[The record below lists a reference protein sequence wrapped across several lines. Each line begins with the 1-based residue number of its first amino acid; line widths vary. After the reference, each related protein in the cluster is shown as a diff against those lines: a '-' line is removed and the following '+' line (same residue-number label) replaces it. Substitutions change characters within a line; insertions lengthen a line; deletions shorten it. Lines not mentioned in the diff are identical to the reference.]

1 MAEPV
6 QEAIHAMEAYAG
18 AEKGYRR
25 AHSRGLVFHATFTPS
40 PDARGLTTAEHFQ
53 GPPIRTLVRLSNAAG
68 SPHAADRVSPT
79 RGRVLGLAVRF
90 TLPSGGFAT
99 WAAANIPVFLA
110 RTPQEFIQLTTA
122 QRPEGEKR
130 KPNPLRLLG
139 YLATHLNAL
148 RGFKGVAQ
156 LKPTPSFAHE
166 RFNGIHAYHLVD
178 AHGQRRTFRYSWVP
192 LASPT
197 SLSEAEAT
205 QRPEQYL
212 LDEIRQRVSRE
223 RVAWE
228 LEFQLAQPGDPTHDA
243 TRAWPEDRPRVT
255 VGRLVLERP
264 YEDQRESELFVFDP
278 TGVVP
283 GIELSDDPILRF
295 RAQVYRESHHRR
307 SQETKPEPK
316 PTDLG
321 Q

>member
-6 QEAIHAMEAYAG
+6 QEAIQAMEAYTD

-25 AHSRGLVFHATFTPS
+25 AHSRGLVFHATFTPA
-40 PDARGLTTAEHFQ
+40 PDAHALTTAEHFQ
-53 GPPIRTLVRLSNAAG
+53 GPPIPTLVRLSNASG
-68 SPHAADRVSPT
+68 SPYAPDRMSPRT
-79 RGRVLGLAVRF
+79 GKVLGLAVRF
-90 TLPSGGFAT
+90 SLPSGAVAS

-110 RTPQEFIQLTTA
+110 GTPEDFVQLIKA
-122 QRPEGEKR
+122 QRLEGKKR
-130 KPNPLRLLG
+130 KPNVLRLLG
-139 YLATHLNAL
+139 HIATHLSAL
-148 RGFKGVAQ
+148 RGIKGLAQ

-178 AHGQRRTFRYSWVP
+178 GNGQRRTFRYRWTP
-192 LASPT
+192 LAGSAPLNE
-197 SLSEAEAT
+197 SQAA

-223 RVAWE
+223 RVGWN
-228 LEFQLAQPGDPTHDA
+228 LVFQMAQPGDPTHDA
-243 TRAWPEDRPRVT
+243 TQPWPEDRPLVT
-255 VGRLVLERP
+255 VGQLMLERP
-264 YEDQRESELFVFDP
+264 YEDQRESELLVFDP

-283 GIELSDDPILRF
+283 GIELSDDPLLRF
-295 RAQVYRESHHRR
+295 RSQVYGESHRRR